1 MAMYEKV
8 TEKKYV
14 REVDANVLV
23 SQVGMMNIMAI
34 SGGLV
39 MRRKTGITLPVGD
52 GYSVEI
58 DLNFMDFYD
67 VKRVYTEGETRVIKG
82 EAEDVDCFSIG
93 EIAYRASCYVNVSFG
108 EDKR

>member
-1 MAMYEKV
+1 MSNK

-14 REVDANVLV
+14 RQVDASTIV
-23 SQVGMMNIMAI
+23 SQIGTMNIMAI

-39 MRRKTGITLPVGD
+39 MPRKTGVTLPVGE

-67 VKRVYTEGETRVIKG
+67 VKRVFTDGTTRVIKG
-82 EAEDVDCFSIG
+82 EAEDVDCFQVG
-93 EIAYRASCYVNVSFG
+93 EVAYRASCYVNVSFG

>member
-1 MAMYEKV
+1 MSNT

-14 REVDANVLV
+14 RKLDANTLV
-23 SQVGMMNIMAI
+23 SQIGAMNIMAI

-39 MRRKTGITLPVGD
+39 IPRKTGITLPVGD

-58 DLNFMDFYD
+58 DLNFFDYYD
-67 VKRVYTEGETRVIKG
+67 VKRVYTEGTTRTIKG
-82 EAEDVDCFSIG
+82 EVEDVDFTQIG
-93 EIAYRASCYVNVSFG
+93 GAAYRASCYVNVSFG

>member
-1 MAMYEKV
+1 MEQ

-14 REVDANVLV
+14 RKVDTNVLFN
-23 SQVGMMNIMAI
+23 QIGTMNIMAI

-39 MRRKTGITLPVGD
+39 IPRNTGITLPVGE

-67 VKRVYTEGETRVIKG
+67 VKRVYTTENKRIIKG
-82 EAEDVDCFSIG
+82 EVTDVDSSNVG
-93 EIAYRASCYVNVSFG
+93 RAAYYASCFVNRSFG

>member
-1 MAMYEKV
+1 MSKIA
-8 TEKKYV
+8 EKKYV
-14 REVDANVLV
+14 RQVDAKVLF
-23 SQVGMMNIMAI
+23 SQIGTMNIMAI

-39 MRRKTGITLPVGD
+39 IPRKTGITLPVGH

-67 VKRVYTEGETRVIKG
+67 VKRVYTEGTTRIIKG
-82 EAEDVDCFSIG
+82 EVEDVDCTQVG
-93 EIAYRASCYVNVSFG
+93 EAAYRASCYVNVSFG

>member
-1 MAMYEKV
+1 MSNT

-14 REVDANVLV
+14 RQVDAATLV
-23 SQVGMMNIMAI
+23 SQIGAMNIMAI

-39 MRRKTGITLPVGD
+39 VPRKTGITLPVGD

-67 VKRVYTEGETRVIKG
+67 VKRVHTEGTTRTIKG
-82 EAEDVDCFSIG
+82 EVEDVDFSQVG
-93 EIAYRASCYVNVSFG
+93 EAAYRASCYVNVSFG

>member
-1 MAMYEKV
+1 MSNTA
-8 TEKKYV
+8 EKKYV
-14 REVDANVLV
+14 REVHAPTLV
-23 SQVGMMNIMAI
+23 SQIGTMNIMAI

-39 MRRKTGITLPVGD
+39 IPRKTGITLPVGE

-67 VKRVYTEGETRVIKG
+67 VKRVYTDGVTRVIKG
-82 EAEDVDCFSIG
+82 EVEDVDCFTIG
-93 EIAYRASCYVNVSFG
+93 EVAYRASCYVNVSFG

>member
-1 MAMYEKV
+1 MSNK

-14 REVDANVLV
+14 RQVAAEVLV
-23 SQVGMMNIMAI
+23 RQVGTMNIMAI

-39 MRRKTGITLPVGD
+39 LPRKTGITLPVGE

-67 VKRVYTEGETRVIKG
+67 VKRVFTEGTTRIIKG
-82 EAEDVDCFSIG
+82 EVEDVDFSQVG
-93 EIAYRASCYVNVSFG
+93 EAAYRASCYVNVSFG